1 MFDAV
6 EDIYFTPVN
15 VLYCLLCHRAEFG
28 LPIHACGT
36 ARTIEQFDL
45 HGSLH
50 RCRKIGTLQRGD
62 DRALLHRLFFVCT
75 FRDQL
80 IERLGHGFHRS
91 NFVFDLQFLLD
102 RPRANVAAGGVVA
115 SA

>member
-1 MFDAV
+1 MFTIGKLA
-6 EDIYFTPVN
+6 
-15 VLYCLLCHRAEFG
+15 G
-28 LPIHACGT
+28 LT
-36 ARTIEQFDL
+36 SVSNDTLRYYEQEGL
-45 HGSLH
+45 IRRSLH
-50 RCRKIGTLQRGD
+50 RRRKIRTLQRGD

-75 FRDQL
+75 FCDQL